1 MSHIFLIKNK
11 KNRLTQI
18 NQLIDFRRLSL
29 DVGIMPD
36 LEGGQIWI
44 NQ

>member
-18 NQLIDFRRLSL
+18 NQLIDFRGSALY
-29 DVGIMPD
+29 VGIMPG
-36 LEGGQIWI
+36 LEGGQILKV
-44 NQ
+44 